1 MDRYTFVVVFLE
13 IEEIR
18 LSATEDPDG
27 LSEADA
33 AATVASASSEIQL
46 SSYIMS
52 SFFVLYSI

>member
-1 MDRYTFVVVFLE
+1 MNRYTFVVFLA

-33 AATVASASSEIQL
+33 VTTLASACLIQGYGSL
-46 SSYIMS
+46 SS
-52 SFFVLYSI
+52 VLLLLLL